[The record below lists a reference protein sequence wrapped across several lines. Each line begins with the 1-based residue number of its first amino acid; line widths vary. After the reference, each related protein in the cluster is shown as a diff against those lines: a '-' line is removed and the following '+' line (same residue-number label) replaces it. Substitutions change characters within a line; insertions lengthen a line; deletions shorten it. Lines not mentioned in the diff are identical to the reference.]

1 MNSFFK
7 NKIDIT
13 ILVTSYMQRETTLDT
28 VNYYSEICNEVIL
41 VDEQQPYLSLTDI
54 DLLKNRGIT
63 YISYNAKDNANT
75 SPLEKRLIAA
85 TKAKNNY
92 VVHSNHDE
100 RYTYYG
106 LLACVSELENDK
118 KLTFCAGQV
127 IAIRKDESRIY
138 YTRQYKNLSNY
149 ENINDVEQRLY
160 YHAETYAPLAHYSVW
175 RKESYINVTEKTIS
189 IHDLMPSKTIME
201 EVIFEL
207 AADLAGNSKATS
219 ELYWIRNRI
228 NPPMHGYYEKG
239 EHVFKIIENKLLTLL
254 NNIDNIQMAFIMNSF
269 RNNFPFVK
277 PSFIGKNI
285 ILIKRM
291 MRKMIKK
298 KITSNIDTLLDNNNI
313 KYEKNDLSNALK
325 SFK

>member
-1 MNSFFK
+1 MNNFLK

-13 ILVTSYMQRETTLDT
+13 VLVTSISQREITIDT

-41 VDEQQPYLSLTDI
+41 VDEEQPCLSLTDI
-54 DLLKNRGIT
+54 DILKNRGIE
-63 YISYNAKDNANT
+63 YISYNAKDNGNN
-75 SPLEKRLIAA
+75 SVLEKRLIAA

-118 KLTFCAGQV
+118 ELTFCAGQV
-127 IAIRKDESRIY
+127 IAIRKDESRIHF
-138 YTRQYKNLSNY
+138 TRQYKNLSDY
-149 ENINDVEQRLY
+149 VNINNVEQRLY

-189 IHDLMPSKTIME
+189 IHDLMPSMTIME

-219 ELYWIRNRI
+219 ELYWIKNRI
-228 NPPMHGYYEKG
+228 NHPHRYYEKG
-239 EHVFKIIENKLLTLL
+239 EQAFKIIEKKLLILF
-254 NNIDNIQMAFIMNSF
+254 NDIDNIQMAFIMNSF
-269 RNNFPFVK
+269 RNNFLFVN

-298 KITSNIDTLLDNNNI
+298 KITNNVETLLVNNNI

-325 SFK
+325 SFR